1 MIRKERKKGP
11 VWEHFNSGNKN
22 DDSHPHVQC
31 KYCSKAFQRAVPE
44 RMQTHLDKKCPKA
57 PINSKSQSVQK
68 NATSIYIIDHIG
80 HTNEEMLRKKKPVWE
95 NFNVIGKYD
104 DSHPHVQCKYC
115 YKEFKRAVPQRMQ
128 VHIENCLEAS
138 NNAKLQSKIQNT
150 TSTID
155 NINDHMSEDE
165 QKFLESLLAKAL
177 SSAEIPSSFVD
188 NPLVIQFFKRLQ
200 PSFKLPNGEQIKMQM
215 NDNSD
220 QLRSLNNNNNT
231 CNDENLKINYYKVSQ
246 HLKLFDVETA
256 T

>member
-22 DDSHPHVQC
+22 NDSHPHVQC

-57 PINSKSQSVQK
+57 PINSKSQS
-68 NATSIYIIDHIG
+68 
-80 HTNEEMLRKKKPVWE
+80 KKKPVWE

-200 PSFKLPNGEQIKMQM
+200 PSFK
-215 NDNSD
+215 D
-220 QLRSLNNNNNT
+220 
-231 CNDENLKINYYKVSQ
+231 
-246 HLKLFDVETA
+246 
-256 T
+256 